1 MKKLYLIRH
10 AKSSWDQPLSDHD
23 RPLSSR
29 GFNDADLISKE
40 LSKRE
45 IKVDHVFSSTA
56 NRAKTTSM
64 IIAETL
70 KIAPKNIDYLGE
82 LYDFN
87 GSTVIDTIKKVSDDH
102 KSIIVFGHNPAF
114 TVAANTLGSQYFTN
128 IPTCG
133 VVCIE
138 FDCDKWSNIEDG
150 KTVFYLFPKEFK

>member
-23 RPLSSR
+23 RPLSNR
-29 GFNDADLISKE
+29 GFNDADIISKALFE
-40 LSKRE
+40 KK
-45 IKVDHVFSSTA
+45 IIVDHVFSSTA

-64 IIAETL
+64 IITETL

-87 GSTVIDTIKKVSDDH
+87 GSTVIDTIKNISDDF

-114 TVAANTLGSQYFTN
+114 TVVANTLGSEYFTN

-138 FDCDKWSNIEDG
+138 FDCDKWNQVEDG
-150 KTVFYLFPKEFK
+150 KTIFHLFPKELK

>member
-10 AKSSWDQPLSDHD
+10 AKSSWEQPLSDHD
-23 RPLSSR
+23 RPLSNR
-29 GFNDADLISKE
+29 GFNDADIISKALAE
-40 LSKRE
+40 KE
-45 IKVDHVFSSTA
+45 ISVDHVFSRTA

-64 IIAETL
+64 IICDTL
-70 KIAPKNIDYLGE
+70 KIAPKNIEYLGG

-87 GSTVIDTIKKVSDDH
+87 GTTVIDTIKNVSDKF

-138 FDCDKWSNIEDG
+138 FDCNQWNQIEEG
-150 KTVFYLFPKEFK
+150 KTIFHLFPKELK